1 MCPKKEA
8 FPAGKKRGW
17 SASAGGNA
25 RLAWLTV
32 VPRQGGDAG
41 RKKEGDAPEERT
53 TPSGFRFPT
62 SRALDHDPR
71 GRPGDKGGGRSFR
84 NILEFQH
91 FQGGRGWHTD
101 SRLRMSCLV
110 IDAALK
116 DAGPQ
121 KVAFSGAATL
131 GELRRLIRRLPG
143 LPSCAG
149 HFHVCHDGSL
159 LQADRSPLLLTAL
172 TLTLPNHLSSDSS
185 PDPYPSPDHLPQ
197 DDEASLASLG
207 VVDCPVVVILAAKG
221 PEGKRAAVSQRPVRA
236 GATAGSTKEHPAAST
251 AASSAAAAPSARP
264 RAANDE
270 AAPVGATAAP
280 AAGAASAHGGRAARE
295 VPADAVCRICFSE
308 GGAAAGSKCLPPP
321 WQCRSSA
328 PAPPR
333 GTPGS
338 VLCAAHGGRCTT
350 STAARGSSVL
360 PGRVLCH

>member
-1 MCPKKEA
+1 
-8 FPAGKKRGW
+8 
-17 SASAGGNA
+17 
-25 RLAWLTV
+25 
-32 VPRQGGDAG
+32 
-41 RKKEGDAPEERT
+41 
-53 TPSGFRFPT
+53 
-62 SRALDHDPR
+62 
-71 GRPGDKGGGRSFR
+71 
-84 NILEFQH
+84 
-91 FQGGRGWHTD
+91 
-101 SRLRMSCLV
+101 MSCLV

-172 TLTLPNHLSSDSS
+172 TLTLPNHLNSDSS

-221 PEGKRAAVSQRPVRA
+221 PEGKRAAVSQRPVRT

-251 AASSAAAAPSARP
+251 AASSAAAASSARP

-360 PGRVLCH
+360 PGTGLCH